1 MLRLLAV
8 FAACLAFAMPCGSAS
23 AETPLF
29 LRDSGTAIDLWS
41 GVSMLADPTTRLG
54 VEDVL
59 LADGRFGP
67 PQTAHSSLG
76 MRRDAV
82 WLKVPIELPATD
94 DGEWMFNIDYPA
106 LDRVDLYIL
115 SGGRVIEQIVLGRE
129 LGYSQRPFASRT
141 HAAMLKL
148 LPGAQYELLM
158 RAQTGGA
165 MVLPMTL
172 SKPSVFHARALD
184 EQMLQGL
191 LTGLALCLIFYSFVQ
206 WVSVGEHLFAKYV
219 LMTTGSTLFSM
230 LHFGI
235 GAQYVWTDNLWVE
248 QHAGGL
254 SALIAACGSFLFIEE
269 ALSGPRASRW
279 FGRVMRGGSALMGV
293 CAVLYALD
301 LIRTEHV
308 AALVSVTGPLPAL
321 LGLPGAIKRTRQG
334 DPVGASFL
342 IAWVV
347 YFFST
352 AVVIALIQGKVGV
365 NFWTQHS
372 FQIGATLDMLLFM
385 RVLSLRIKAIHEA
398 AMHATRERDAMHS
411 LAHTDPLTG
420 LANRRHLERALV
432 AALPAREGEALV
444 AVYMIDLDGFKPIND
459 RYGHDVGDELLV
471 AVAGRI
477 RSCMRNSDLVARA
490 GGDEF
495 VIMANGL
502 KSPEHAHELGLK
514 LLSAFGLPFEL
525 RGNSCRVGLT
535 VGYALAPADGNSAAE
550 LLKAADVAMYAGKTG
565 GRNCLRRSGL
575 NGALGVA

>member
-1 MLRLLAV
+1 MCLVCLTLA
-8 FAACLAFAMPCGSAS
+8 APCGNAH
-23 AETPLF
+23 AQAPLF
-29 LRDSGTAIDLWS
+29 LRDSGTPIDLWPA
-41 GVSMLADPTTRLG
+41 VRVLADASTRMGL
-54 VEDVL
+54 EDVRQ
-59 LADGRFGP
+59 ADDSFRP
-67 PQTAHSSLG
+67 PQTAYASLG
-76 MRRDAV
+76 MRHDAV
-82 WLKVPIELPATD
+82 WLKLPIELPATD

-106 LDRVDLYIL
+106 LDRVDLYVL
-115 SGGRVIEQIVLGRE
+115 SGGRVIEQITLGRE

-148 LPGAQYELLM
+148 MPGAQYELLM
-158 RAQTGGA
+158 RVSTGGA

-269 ALSGPRASRW
+269 ALSGPRSNRW
-279 FGRVMRGGSALMGV
+279 FSRVMRMGSALMGV

-308 AALVSVTGPLPAL
+308 AALVSVMGPVPAL
-321 LGLPGAIKRTRQG
+321 LGLPGAISRTRKG

-342 IAWVV
+342 IAWAM
-347 YFFST
+347 YFVTT
-352 AVVIALIQGKVGV
+352 AVMIALIQGKIGV

-385 RVLSLRIKAIHEA
+385 RVLSLRIKAIHDA

-420 LANRRHLERALV
+420 LANRRHLERALA
-432 AALPAREGEALV
+432 AALPAREGEPLV

-495 VIMANGL
+495 VIMASGL
-502 KSPEHAHELGLK
+502 KNAEHAQELGMK
-514 LLSAFGLPFEL
+514 LLSAFGMPFEL
-525 RGNSCRVGLT
+525 RGTSCRVGLT

-575 NGALGVA
+575 NNALGAA